1 MPKVAVLAFPGTN
14 CEYESVRACE
24 AAGLDAEIVRW
35 NEPDRLRS
43 ADAYFLAGGFSFQDR
58 VRAGAI
64 GAKEA
69 VLDEV
74 VRASDAGKPVLGVC
88 NGAQTLLEAG
98 LVPGLAEGHSLE
110 MALDSNAHGYL
121 CRWTYL
127 RVENPAQSLF
137 TTNYEQGEVVPV
149 PMAHAEGRFTTGD
162 PAILAQVEKNGQAA
176 FRFANPDGSPAGGDY
191 PTNPNGALGDLAG
204 VTNRLG
210 NVLAVMP
217 HPERASWLWQLPR
230 ELEGFWGE
238 KRRVYDGKARGLNP
252 LSEAGPGRKLFRSL
266 AAHLG
271 VRA

>member
-35 NEPDRLRS
+35 NEPDKLRS

-74 VRASDAGKPVLGVC
+74 SRAADAGKPVLGVC

-98 LVPGLAEGHSLE
+98 LVPGLAAGHPLE
-110 MALDSNAHGYL
+110 MALDANAHGYL

-127 RVENPAQSLF
+127 RVENPAKSLF
-137 TTNYEQGEVVPV
+137 TSNYEKGEVVPV
-149 PMAHAEGRFTTGD
+149 PIAHAEGRFTTGD
-162 PAILAQVEKNGQAA
+162 KEILARVEKNGQAA
-176 FRFANPDGSPAGGDY
+176 FRFANPDGSSADGDY

-204 VTNRLG
+204 VTNPAG

-230 ELEGFWGE
+230 ELEGSWGE
-238 KRRVYDGKARGLNP
+238 KRRAYDGKTRGLNP